1 MPFPLLL
8 VFCWQDLSKL
18 FSKAISRLLQKRT
31 TELDFR
37 RNRMILQ
44 DKVALVTGG
53 TSGIG
58 RATAIAYAQQQAKV
72 VVVGRRMDE
81 GEETV
86 RLIKEAGGEAVFVQA
101 DVTKETDVKA
111 MVDKAVGVFGRLDIA
126 FNNAG
131 VVGENP
137 SLIEQTEAE
146 YDYTMNVNVKG
157 VWLSMKYEIA
167 QMLKQGSGS
176 IVNTASAVGVVALP
190 EILLYTASKHAVVG
204 LTKAAA
210 LQYAKAGIR
219 INGVAPGSIATDLFE
234 AATDE
239 VKAYLAGL
247 HPIGRVG
254 TLLEVANAVL
264 FLSSDLASFITGETL
279 MVDGGTVAQ

>member
-1 MPFPLLL
+1 
-8 VFCWQDLSKL
+8 
-18 FSKAISRLLQKRT
+18 
-31 TELDFR
+31 
-37 RNRMILQ
+37 MILQ

-58 RATAIAYAQQQAKV
+58 RATAIAYAQHQAKV
-72 VVVGRRMDE
+72 VVVGRRIDE
-81 GEETV
+81 GKETV
-86 RLIKEAGGEAVFVQA
+86 RLIKEAGGEAIFVQA
-101 DVTKETDVKA
+101 DVTKEADVEA

-131 VVGENP
+131 TVGENP

-146 YDYTMNVNVKG
+146 YDRIMNANVKG

-176 IVNTASAVGVVALP
+176 IVNTASGAGVVGVP
-190 EILLYTASKHAVVG
+190 SQTLYTASKHAVVG

-219 INGVAPGSIATDLFE
+219 INVVAPAVIETDMFE
-234 AATDE
+234 AVTGGQDE
-239 VKAYLAGL
+239 AKAYLASL
-247 HPIGRVG
+247 HPIGRIG
-254 TLLEVANAVL
+254 TPLEVANAVL

-279 MVDGGTVAQ
+279 MVDGGYVAQ

>member
-1 MPFPLLL
+1 
-8 VFCWQDLSKL
+8 
-18 FSKAISRLLQKRT
+18 
-31 TELDFR
+31 
-37 RNRMILQ
+37 MILQ

-58 RATAIAYAQQQAKV
+58 RTTAIAYARQQAKV

-86 RLIKEAGGEAVFVQA
+86 RSIKEAGGEAIFVQA
-101 DVTKETDVKA
+101 DIAKEADVEA

-126 FNNAG
+126 FNNAE

-146 YDYTMNVNVKG
+146 YDRTMNVNVKG

-167 QMLKQGSGS
+167 QMLKQGSGA
-176 IVNTASAVGVVALP
+176 IVNTSSGAGVVAVP
-190 EILLYTASKHAVVG
+190 TQSLYTASKHAVVG

-219 INGVAPGSIATDLFE
+219 INVVAPAAIETDMFE
-234 AATDE
+234 AATGGQDE
-239 VKAYLAGL
+239 VKAYMAELGMPL
-247 HPIGRVG
+247 D
-254 TLLEVANAVL
+254 VANAVL
-264 FLSSDLASFITGETL
+264 FLSSDMASFITGETL
-279 MVDGGTVAQ
+279 MIDGGYLAQ

>member
-1 MPFPLLL
+1 MML
-8 VFCWQDLSKL
+8 K
-18 FSKAISRLLQKRT
+18 
-31 TELDFR
+31 
-37 RNRMILQ
+37 

-72 VVVGRRMDE
+72 VVVGRRIDE

-86 RLIKEAGGEAVFVQA
+86 RLIREAGGEAIFVQA
-101 DVTKETDVKA
+101 DVTKEADVKA
-111 MVDKAVGVFGRLDIA
+111 MVDKAVDVFGRLDIA

-131 VVGENP
+131 MGGENP

-146 YDYTMNVNVKG
+146 YDRTMNVNVKG

-167 QMLKQGSGS
+167 QMLKQGSGAIAS
-176 IVNTASAVGVVALP
+176 GGTMCIVNMASVVGVVALP
-190 EILLYTASKHAVVG
+190 NILLYTASKHAVVG

-219 INGVAPGSIATDLFE
+219 INVVAPGAIQTDMFE
-234 AATDE
+234 AVTDE
-239 VKAYLAGL
+239 AKAYLTEL

-254 TLLEVANAVL
+254 TPLEVANAVL
-264 FLSSDLASFITGETL
+264 FLSSDLASFTTGTTL
-279 MVDGGTVAQ
+279 MIDGGYVAQ

>member
-1 MPFPLLL
+1 
-8 VFCWQDLSKL
+8 
-18 FSKAISRLLQKRT
+18 
-31 TELDFR
+31 
-37 RNRMILQ
+37 
-44 DKVALVTGG
+44 
-53 TSGIG
+53 
-58 RATAIAYAQQQAKV
+58 V

-86 RLIKEAGGEAVFVQA
+86 RLIKEDGGEAIFVQA
-101 DVTKETDVKA
+101 DVTKEADVEA

-131 VVGENP
+131 TVGENP

-146 YDYTMNVNVKG
+146 YDRIMNVNIKG

-176 IVNTASAVGVVALP
+176 IVNTSSGAGVVAVP
-190 EILLYTASKHAVVG
+190 TQSLYTASKHAVVG
-204 LTKAAA
+204 LTKASA

-219 INGVAPGSIATDLFE
+219 INVIAPAAIETDMFE
-234 AATDE
+234 AATGGQDE
-239 VKAYLAGL
+239 VKAYITGL

-254 TLLEVANAVL
+254 TPLEVANAVL
-264 FLSSDLASFITGETL
+264 FLSSDMASFVTGETL
-279 MVDGGTVAQ
+279 MVDGGYVAQ

>member
-1 MPFPLLL
+1 
-8 VFCWQDLSKL
+8 
-18 FSKAISRLLQKRT
+18 
-31 TELDFR
+31 
-37 RNRMILQ
+37 MILQ

-58 RATAIAYAQQQAKV
+58 RATALAKLNEVIAYAQQQAKV
-72 VVVGRRMDE
+72 VIAGRRIDE

-86 RLIKEAGGEAVFVQA
+86 RLIEEAGGEAIFVQA
-101 DVTKETDVKA
+101 DVTKEADVEA
-111 MVDKAVGVFGRLDIA
+111 MVDKAVGVFGRLNIA

-131 VVGENP
+131 TVGENP

-146 YDYTMNVNVKG
+146 YDRTMNVNVKG

-176 IVNTASAVGVVALP
+176 IVNTSSGAGVVAVP
-190 EILLYTASKHAVVG
+190 SQSLYTASKHAVVG

-219 INGVAPGSIATDLFE
+219 INVVAPAAIETDMFE
-234 AATDE
+234 AATGGQDE
-239 VKAYLAGL
+239 VKAYITGL
-247 HPIGRVG
+247 HPIGRIG
-254 TLLEVANAVL
+254 TPLEVANAVL
-264 FLSSDLASFITGETL
+264 FLSSDLASFVTGETL
-279 MVDGGTVAQ
+279 MVDGGYVAQ

>member
-1 MPFPLLL
+1 
-8 VFCWQDLSKL
+8 
-18 FSKAISRLLQKRT
+18 
-31 TELDFR
+31 
-37 RNRMILQ
+37 MILQ

-58 RATAIAYAQQQAKV
+58 RTTAIAYAQQQAKV

-86 RLIKEAGGEAVFVQA
+86 RLIKEAGGEAIFVQA
-101 DVTKETDVKA
+101 DVTKEADVKA
-111 MVDKAVGVFGRLDIA
+111 MVDKAVDVFGRLDIA

-131 VVGENP
+131 TVGENP

-146 YDYTMNVNVKG
+146 YDRTMNVNVKG

-190 EILLYTASKHAVVG
+190 SVPLYTASKHAVVG

-219 INGVAPGSIATDLFE
+219 INVVAPAAIETDMFE
-234 AATDE
+234 AAWADE
-239 VKAYLAGL
+239 AKAYMTGL

-254 TLLEVANAVL
+254 TPLEVANAVL
-264 FLSSDLASFITGETL
+264 FLSSDLASFTTGETL
-279 MVDGGTVAQ
+279 MVDGGYVAQ

>member
-1 MPFPLLL
+1 
-8 VFCWQDLSKL
+8 
-18 FSKAISRLLQKRT
+18 
-31 TELDFR
+31 
-37 RNRMILQ
+37 MILQ

-58 RATAIAYAQQQAKV
+58 RATAIAYAQHQAKV
-72 VVVGRRMDE
+72 VVVGRRIDE

-86 RLIKEAGGEAVFVQA
+86 RSIEEAGGEAIFVQA
-101 DVTKETDVKA
+101 DVTKEADVQA
-111 MVDKAVGVFGRLDIA
+111 MVDKAVSVFGRLDIA

-131 VVGENP
+131 TVGENP

-146 YDYTMNVNVKG
+146 YDRIMNVNVKG

-176 IVNTASAVGVVALP
+176 IVNTASANGVVALP
-190 EILLYTASKHAVVG
+190 SVPLYTASKHAVIG

-219 INGVAPGSIATDLFE
+219 INVVAPAAIETDMFE
-234 AATDE
+234 AATGGRDE
-239 VKAYLAGL
+239 AKDYMASL

-254 TLLEVANAVL
+254 QPVEVANAVL
-264 FLSSDLASFITGETL
+264 FLSSDMASFITGETL
-279 MVDGGTVAQ
+279 MVDGGYVAQ

>member
-1 MPFPLLL
+1 
-8 VFCWQDLSKL
+8 
-18 FSKAISRLLQKRT
+18 
-31 TELDFR
+31 
-37 RNRMILQ
+37 MILQ

-58 RATAIAYAQQQAKV
+58 RATAIAYAQHQAKV

-86 RLIKEAGGEAVFVQA
+86 RLIQEAGGEAIFVQA
-101 DVTKETDVKA
+101 DVTKEADVEA
-111 MVDKAVGVFGRLDIA
+111 MVDKAVDVFGRLDIA

-131 VVGENP
+131 TIGENS

-146 YDYTMNVNVKG
+146 YDLTMNVNVKG
-157 VWLSMKYEIA
+157 VWLSMKHEIA

-176 IVNTASAVGVVALP
+176 IVNTSSGAGVVAVP
-190 EILLYTASKHAVVG
+190 TAPLYTASKHAVVG

-219 INGVAPGSIATDLFE
+219 INVVAPGSIETDMFE
-234 AATDE
+234 AATGGRNE
-239 VKAYLAGL
+239 AKAYITEL
-247 HPIGRVG
+247 HPIGRIG
-254 TLLEVANAVL
+254 TPLEVANAVL
-264 FLSSDLASFITGETL
+264 FLSSDLASFVTGETL
-279 MVDGGTVAQ
+279 MVDGGYVAQ

>member
-1 MPFPLLL
+1 
-8 VFCWQDLSKL
+8 
-18 FSKAISRLLQKRT
+18 
-31 TELDFR
+31 
-37 RNRMILQ
+37 MILQ
-44 DKVALVTGG
+44 NKVALVTGG

-58 RATAIAYAQQQAKV
+58 RTTAIAYARQQAKV

-86 RLIKEAGGEAVFVQA
+86 RSIKEAGGEAIFVQA
-101 DVTKETDVKA
+101 DIAKEADVEA

-126 FNNAG
+126 FNNAE

-146 YDYTMNVNVKG
+146 YDRTMNVNVKG

-167 QMLKQGSGS
+167 QMLKQGSGA
-176 IVNTASAVGVVALP
+176 IVNTSSGAGVVAVP
-190 EILLYTASKHAVVG
+190 TQSLYTASKHAVVG

-219 INGVAPGSIATDLFE
+219 INVVAPAAIETDMFE
-234 AATDE
+234 AATGGQDE
-239 VKAYLAGL
+239 VKAYITGL

-254 TLLEVANAVL
+254 TPLEVANAVL

-279 MVDGGTVAQ
+279 MVDGSYVAQ